1 MKQDVAIK
9 KRSVLVLL
17 ISLGLIIRSVMDFL
31 SFDIE
36 RWIIGAIFFLVGL
49 VLFVFQWMQKRYFYC
64 PKCKSKTVSNV
75 E

>member
-49 VLFVFQWMQKRYFYC
+49 VLFVFQWMQKNYFY
-64 PKCKSKTVSNV
+64 
-75 E
+75 